1 MEEKI
6 IAGIRTLYSTT
17 KECPNVI
24 RFRIKLK
31 DKVDPE
37 IFHSAVET
45 TMKRY
50 PYFLVELKNKGGQ
63 YYYVEN
69 PRPVVISDSLH
80 GVNLNSTESN
90 YHMVAF
96 SWQDNWMSLDI
107 FHGLTDGTGAY
118 EVVRTLLYYY
128 CLERYGEELTKDGI
142 RLVGDSITSEEWID
156 PVEAAQ
162 VPNSPEQKAAQAPN
176 SSEQKA
182 AQAPNNTEQKAAQVP
197 NNTEQKAEI
206 PQALNLVKAAGLM
219 DDTKRT
225 VYSIAISETDFMNF
239 NKTNDGS
246 PGTMVSLLFSRA
258 IAKSHPESSK
268 PVRIA
273 FCVNQRNALKATL
286 AHQSLV
292 GGAILE
298 YKEQMKNWPLH
309 KQAAVY
315 RGMVFVQ
322 TQKEKILADVNN
334 TKRLAQMIMS
344 LETDQ
349 ERLDTIDYI
358 NAKADHVISAV
369 VSYVG
374 KADFKEAE
382 KHIQD
387 FRTWTKGPGN
397 VVCVEISAVNGRFV
411 LDVIQPFSSPVYVNS
426 FLEELEENG
435 INYELQDVQ
444 ELDLPDVKLP
454 WNK

>member
-6 IAGIRTLYSTT
+6 TAGIRTLYSTT
-17 KECPNVI
+17 KECSNVI
-24 RFRIKLK
+24 RLRIKMNSK
-31 DKVDPE
+31 IDPE
-37 IFHSAVET
+37 IFHSAVDT

-50 PYFLVELKNKGGQ
+50 PYFLVELKRREGQ

-69 PRPVVISDSLH
+69 PRPVVVSDSLH
-80 GVNLNSTESN
+80 GVNLNSAESN

-162 VPNSPEQKAAQAPN
+162 
-176 SSEQKA
+176 
-182 AQAPNNTEQKAAQVP
+182 APNNTEK
-197 NNTEQKAEI
+197 KAEI
-206 PQALNLVKAAGLM
+206 PQVLNLVKAAGLM

-225 VYSIAISETDFMNF
+225 VYSIVISETDFMNF

-273 FCVNQRNALKATL
+273 FCVNQRSALKATL

-322 TQKEKILADVNN
+322 TQKEIILADVNN

-397 VVCVEISAVNGRFV
+397 AVCVEISAVNGRFV